1 MSRISSE
8 KKNFWT
14 GIVKSSIYSL
24 SFTLIL
30 ILLFALLIK
39 FVNIPD
45 NFILPINQVI
55 KVLSIFLGCFIGL
68 KKTNKGFIK
77 GMLVGLVFTIF
88 AFLIFSLIGGTFNFN
103 LMVLVD
109 ILFGLLIGGIS
120 GIIVVNIR
128 K

>member
-1 MSRISSE
+1 MSRVNSE
-8 KKNFWT
+8 KKSFWT
-14 GIVKSSIYSL
+14 SIIKGSIYSL

-30 ILLFALLIK
+30 ILIFALLIR

-45 NFILPINQVI
+45 SFISPVNQII
-55 KVLSIFLGCFIGL
+55 KVLCIFLGCFISL

-77 GMLVGLVFTIF
+77 GMFIGLIFTILV
-88 AFLIFSLIGGTFNFN
+88 FLIFSFIGGTFNFS
-103 LMVLVD
+103 LSVLLD
-109 ILFGLLIGGIS
+109 ILFGILIGGIS